1 MGAYINV
8 TDASFQS
15 DVLDSDLPVLVDFWA
30 PWCGPCRA
38 LSPHLEAIGT
48 ELSGQVTIAKVNV
61 DDNQKYAIEYGV
73 QGIPKLILFK
83 NGELIA
89 EMSGLPRNTREA
101 LKEFVGQAL

>member
-8 TDASFQS
+8 TDASFKN

-38 LSPHLEAIGT
+38 LAPHLEAVGT
-48 ELSGQVTIAKVNV
+48 ELSGQVTIAKINV
-61 DDNQKYAIEYGV
+61 DENQKYAIEYGI

-83 NGELIA
+83 NGEQVA
-89 EMSGLPRNTREA
+89 EMSGLPKNTRET